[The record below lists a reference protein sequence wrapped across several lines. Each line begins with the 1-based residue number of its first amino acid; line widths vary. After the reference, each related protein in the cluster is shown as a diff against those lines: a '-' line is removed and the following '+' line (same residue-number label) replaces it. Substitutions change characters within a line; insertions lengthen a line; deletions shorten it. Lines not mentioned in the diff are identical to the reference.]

1 MKGTEQMDAMDQAAL
16 AAKTDEGSLE
26 ILITE
31 NKDFILRC
39 ASRAAGRFLTDS
51 DDEWSVALMAFHE
64 AVGAYQEDKGHF
76 EALASTVIRRR
87 VIDYL
92 RSERRYDMELSVA
105 PETFGG
111 ELEEDPTALQ
121 MEVRS
126 ATAGLSE
133 TQESTR
139 PGTSATRDEIDAVQ
153 QLLSGY
159 GFSFFDLTECSPKA
173 GKTKDQCGK
182 AVAVLMLLDNPPLM
196 EKMRGSKTLPIKELS
211 LASGVNKKVLERHRK
226 YIIAAAEI
234 LDGDFPILG
243 EYLSYIRKA
252 VT

>member
-31 NKDFILRC
+31 NKDLILRC

-173 GKTKDQCGK
+173 GKTKNSCAL
-182 AVAVLMLLDNPPLM
+182 AVRTLLADPALL
-196 EKMRGSKTLPIKELS
+196 EKLRNSRTLPIKELS
-211 LASGVNKKVLERHRK
+211 VRSGVSRKILDRHRK
-226 YIIAAAEI
+226 YIIAAAE
-234 LDGDFPILG
+234 LLSGDFPILA
-243 EYLSYIRKA
+243 EYMAFIRKG
-252 VT
+252 